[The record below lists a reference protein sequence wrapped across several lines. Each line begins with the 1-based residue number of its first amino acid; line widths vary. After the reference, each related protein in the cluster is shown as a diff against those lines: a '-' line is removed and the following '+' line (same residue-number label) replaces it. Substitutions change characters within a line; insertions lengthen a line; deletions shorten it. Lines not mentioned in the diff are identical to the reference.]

1 MSCDVIV
8 VPKNGWTLD
17 EEATARDDELVVSV
31 APQVAFSGDWPL
43 VLVDVY
49 VLSPEALYAKLRIGT
64 AEPSSIVG
72 EYTRVGP
79 AACVH
84 MGEATLSKLLGEETT
99 TTRGVQMLHC
109 KYKVDLGFQDE
120 ISSSETVCLKMEFQM
135 RKAPRPKPLTRNHG
149 RASLSAN
156 IEALRAFI

>member
-1 MSCDVIV
+1 M
-8 VPKNGWTLD
+8 
-17 EEATARDDELVVSV
+17 
-31 APQVAFSGDWPL
+31 DWPL

-49 VLSPEALYAKLRIGT
+49 VLSPEDLYAKLSIGT
-64 AEPSSIVG
+64 ANPSSNVL

-120 ISSSETVCLKMEFQM
+120 ISSSETACLKMEFQM

-149 RASLSAN
+149 RASVAAN